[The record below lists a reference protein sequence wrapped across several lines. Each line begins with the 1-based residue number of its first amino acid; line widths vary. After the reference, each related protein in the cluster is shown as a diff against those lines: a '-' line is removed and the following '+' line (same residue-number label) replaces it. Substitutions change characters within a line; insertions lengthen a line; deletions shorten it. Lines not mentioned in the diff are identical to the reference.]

1 MINCSGPVCFRR
13 ITHNLPNRKKL
24 LDRLGNYMRQTKLM
38 AVIRRYLSNLLNEHA
53 CDKYHDTFSYTLP
66 SGFVE

>member
-1 MINCSGPVCFRR
+1 
-13 ITHNLPNRKKL
+13 
-24 LDRLGNYMRQTKLM
+24 MRQTKLM
-38 AVIRRYLSNLLNEHA
+38 AVIRSYLSNLLNEHA